1 MSSLRAEGVRFVAV
15 GAFITV
21 LYVSVTTVMRVVFDA
36 PWWLAIAVGYVIATS
51 THFVLHRKVT
61 FAKDEF
67 QLTTAQQAW
76 RFIQQQAMNRR
87 LKVHQVAQMIIDG
100 ELGPPA

>member
-1 MSSLRAEGVRFVAV
+1 VALEREVGDLAERLEARRLIDRAKGQLMDNHSLTE
-15 GAFITV
+15 
-21 LYVSVTTVMRVVFDA
+21 
-36 PWWLAIAVGYVIATS
+36 
-51 THFVLHRKVT
+51 
-61 FAKDEF
+61 
-67 QLTTAQQAW
+67 QQAW